1 MNKVVKIGKRAKIFL
16 FAILFS
22 IGTLLSFGFIDE
34 YFEISKNLDI
44 FSSLYRE
51 VNIYYVDETDPGKLI
66 EKGIEGMLE
75 SLDPYTVFIPE
86 ADMEQHRF
94 TITGQYGGIG
104 SLIRRRNNKI
114 IIAEPY
120 ENFPAHKAGM
130 MAGDVIL
137 EVNGKEM
144 QVISS
149 DCNASPCSSRSSCT
163 TVTGFASANSSA
175 PSAI

>member
-1 MNKVVKIGKRAKIFL
+1 MNKILEITKRSKIFL
-16 FAILFS
+16 IAILFS
-22 IGTLLSFGFIDE
+22 IGSYLSFGFVDD

-104 SLIRRRNNKI
+104 SLIRRRDNQI
-114 IIAEPY
+114 IFI
-120 ENFPAHKAGM
+120 
-130 MAGDVIL
+130 
-137 EVNGKEM
+137 
-144 QVISS
+144 
-149 DCNASPCSSRSSCT
+149 
-163 TVTGFASANSSA
+163 
-175 PSAI
+175 